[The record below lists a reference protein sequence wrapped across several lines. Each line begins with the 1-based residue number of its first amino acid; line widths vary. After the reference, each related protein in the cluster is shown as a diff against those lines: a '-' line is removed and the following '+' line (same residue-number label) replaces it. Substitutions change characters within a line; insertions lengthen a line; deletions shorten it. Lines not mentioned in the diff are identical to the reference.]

1 MALDG
6 AFLHTVKF
14 QIESEALESRIDKI
28 YQPSRE
34 EIVFVMRSKGWVG
47 KLLLSA
53 GADSPRIHFT
63 NSEIENPKAPPMF
76 CMLLRKHLSGGK
88 LKSVRQLGLDR
99 VLYLDF
105 ETRNEFGDDVMITV
119 AVEIMG
125 RHSNIIIV
133 GPDQKIL
140 DSIKRIDLEMSG

>member
-6 AFLHTVKF
+6 AFLHTIKS
-14 QIESEALESRIDKI
+14 QIESEAMDSRVDKI

-34 EIVFVMRSKGWVG
+34 EIVLVLRSRGWVG

-63 NSEIENPKAPPMF
+63 QSEMENPKVPPMF

-88 LKSVRQLGLDR
+88 LILRRQ
-99 VLYLDF
+99 
-105 ETRNEFGDDVMITV
+105 TNWAT
-119 AVEIMG
+119 
-125 RHSNIIIV
+125 
-133 GPDQKIL
+133 
-140 DSIKRIDLEMSG
+140 